1 MPVWVNT
8 PAPQELFNWT
18 KAHKVAMKMWK
29 ATWQS
34 LDIPETSAVSLSYG
48 DPPQIDQG
56 PSPCLEASAP
66 QTKDQ
71 MPVDRAKDPPINF
84 EGDRSRM

>member
-1 MPVWVNT
+1 MPIWMNT
-8 PAPQELFNWT
+8 PTLQELFNWT
-18 KAHKVAMKMWK
+18 KAHKVTVKMRK

-34 LDIPETSAVSLSYG
+34 FVIPETSAVSLSYG

-56 PSPCLEASAP
+56 PSPCLKASTP

-71 MPVDRAKDPPINF
+71 MPIDRARDPPFDF